1 MTLDQKIVH
10 YGSLTVNL
18 GVLCF
23 AGWLFYKAQN
33 ESPKT
38 LDPAVQ
44 LCRIVK

>member
-1 MTLDQKIVH
+1 MTTAERIVH

-23 AGWLFYKAQN
+23 ALWLLYKSDT

-44 LCRIVK
+44 LCRIIK